1 MATKT
6 LKAQTAQAADML
18 RKDHKKSHR
27 AFFRKFEKMDN
38 AQEKQE
44 VVDTVLTELE
54 IHAEV
59 GEITHLSGRPPENE
73 R

>member
-1 MATKT
+1 
-6 LKAQTAQAADML
+6 
-18 RKDHKKSHR
+18 
-27 AFFRKFEKMDN
+27 MDN

-59 GEITHLSGRPPENE
+59 GEITHLSGRSPENE
-73 R
+73 RRGSDG